1 MRTLSL
7 IIPAAGKGS
16 RLGYDKPKLIYPI
29 NGSPIIKH
37 LLSKFDKSLSEVVIV
52 CSPSGIIDIKK
63 VVSDIHTDI
72 PIRYEIQ
79 EQAIGMVDAI
89 RVGISNVRTTDVAII
104 WGDQVLLA
112 KETISKTIS
121 THLLFIDSG
130 LTFPTVLKSD
140 PYIQILRD
148 SNKKIIKILQKREGD
163 ISDQIG
169 ESDAGFFVFE
179 RDCLINLIN
188 FAMDPKKTVY
198 GLKTGEINL
207 LPFFPKIYDFKKNI
221 YTLEIVNSF
230 EALGINTRDE
240 AIYCEKILGGV

>member
-16 RLGYDKPKLIYPI
+16 RLNYNKPKLIYPI
-29 NGSPIIKH
+29 NGSPIIEH
-37 LLSKFDKSLSEVVIV
+37 LLSKFDKSISEIVIV
-52 CSPSGIIDIKK
+52 CSKSGLIDIKR
-63 VVSDIHTDI
+63 VVSEIHCDT

-79 EQAIGMVDAI
+79 ENATGMVDAI
-89 RVGISNVRTTDVAII
+89 RVGISNISTTDVAII

-112 KETISKTIS
+112 QETISKTIS
-121 THLLFIDSG
+121 NHLLSIDSG
-130 LTFPTVLKSD
+130 LTFPTVFKTD

-163 ISDQIG
+163 VIDNIG
-169 ESDAGFFVFE
+169 ESDAGFFVFD
-179 RDCLINLIN
+179 RDCLIHLIN
-188 FAMDPKKTVY
+188 FAVDPKKVIY

-207 LPFFPKIYDFKKNI
+207 LPYFPKIYDFNKNI

-230 EALGINTRDE
+230 EALGVNTRED
-240 AIYCEKILGGV
+240 AGYCEKILGAI